1 MRRKRHNSYDR
12 RGRLVGKRHISER
25 PAHVEKRRTVGHWEV
40 DTVIGKGAK
49 DCVTTLV
56 ERKTGYALIGKLPD
70 RTKLATSK
78 RLKALIRRAPGRF
91 KTITA
96 DNGTEFHDYESVERA
111 TGVKFYF
118 ATPYHSWERGSNEN
132 FNGHVTELVSW
143 QESKP
148 PKRRGG
154 GRLVDNIGNK
164 EDRTGGL
171 IVLRIAYTNEDG
183 SPAGA
188 GVLIVSCRSRRGS
201 AGVDL
206 FEGVIASKGAVMY
219 FSPAPSRPRV
229 SANRTAFHR
238 QAR

>member
-1 MRRKRHNSYDR
+1 MMRRTFWSVKSGVVLVILALAAAYHSDVALAQQATKMRWDIVKFTWPPKISPGGVAFASAYDGSFIKLTGSGTLGP
-12 RGRLVGKRHISER
+12 GRADPVTGDGTWDIRPVGTGPS
-25 PAHVEKRRTVGHWEV
+25 T
-40 DTVIGKGAK
+40 GKGK
-49 DCVTTLV
+49 YT
-56 ERKTGYALIGKLPD
+56 
-70 RTKLATSK
+70 
-78 RLKALIRRAPGRF
+78 
-91 KTITA
+91 
-96 DNGTEFHDYESVERA
+96 
-111 TGVKFYF
+111 
-118 ATPYHSWERGSNEN
+118 
-132 FNGHVTELVSW
+132 VTELVSW

-148 PKRRGG
+148 KRRGG
-154 GRLVDNIGNK
+154 GRRVDNIGNK

-219 FSPAPSRPRV
+219 FNPAPSMPKV
-229 SANRTAFHR
+229 NANRTAFHR